1 MKKDKDRKKKHRA
14 GDARKEKKRKGKPEG
29 KLVSGVYRG
38 TGKGFAFLT
47 PDDGGEDIFI
57 PPKGLGGALN
67 GDRVTAYVRTDKE
80 TGKREAS
87 VKEVTQQTTV
97 YVVGTYAETR
107 DGRPAIVPD
116 DGKVCRIFIVE
127 DTGGLK
133 PKPGYKVV
141 GQPLERDGDTLF
153 GTLIEVLG
161 EPNVMG
167 VDILSIAR
175 AYGLSEEFPP
185 EVEAAARDSAFEV
198 SEEEK
203 AGRED
208 FRGDTVVTIDGLD
221 AKDLD
226 DAICVKRKG
235 KGYELAEKMPAAYHG
250 VGKFDPARGTSS
262 VHQPCFSDV
271 FGQTL
276 TELALENPR
285 VCAITA
291 AMRDGT
297 GLKTFSETCPDRF
310 FDVGIAEEHALSMAC
325 GMAKQGLIPAVAIYS
340 TFLQRAFDMPH
351 DLALLQLH
359 VVLGVD
365 RAGLVGEDGRTHHG
379 MFDVG
384 YLRQVPGLKIY
395 CPASF
400 AELRVMLRE
409 AVLTDTCP
417 VAVRYPRGGEGAY
430 RENAEE
436 TRLKEGTSCTVIT
449 YGTMINA
456 VLEAAEAAEK
466 DGLSAEILKLRT
478 IAPIDWAA
486 IEAAC
491 RKTGRVLVVEETSDR
506 GCVANDIFS
515 HLAQANIS
523 CVCAKQNLGA
533 SFIGHGAMQD
543 LYELTG
549 LNANALLGRI
559 REVCHEA

>member
-1 MKKDKDRKKKHRA
+1 MGTNLFDSLGFTYLGPVDGHDIKK
-14 GDARKEKKRKGKPEG
+14 
-29 KLVSGVYRG
+29 
-38 TGKGFAFLT
+38 
-47 PDDGGEDIFI
+47 
-57 PPKGLGGALN
+57 
-67 GDRVTAYVRTDKE
+67 
-80 TGKREAS
+80 
-87 VKEVTQQTTV
+87 
-97 YVVGTYAETR
+97 
-107 DGRPAIVPD
+107 
-116 DGKVCRIFIVE
+116 
-127 DTGGLK
+127 
-133 PKPGYKVV
+133 
-141 GQPLERDGDTLF
+141 
-153 GTLIEVLG
+153 
-161 EPNVMG
+161 
-167 VDILSIAR
+167 
-175 AYGLSEEFPP
+175 
-185 EVEAAARDSAFEV
+185 VEALLKTA
-198 SEEEK
+198 K
-203 AGRED
+203 ALREPVLLHLI
-208 FRGDTVVTIDGLD
+208 T
-221 AKDLD
+221 K
-226 DAICVKRKG
+226 KG

-285 VCAITA
+285 ICAITA

-297 GLKTFSETCPDRF
+297 GLKTFSEVCPDRF

-340 TFLQRAFDMPH
+340 TFLQRAFDMLLH

-409 AVLTDTCP
+409 AVLADTCP

-486 IEAAC
+486 IEASC

-533 SFIGHGAMQD
+533 SFIGHGAMRD

>member
-1 MKKDKDRKKKHRA
+1 MKNRVITISREFGSGGRTIGKKVAEKL
-14 GDARKEKKRKGKPEG
+14 GIPCYDAEIIQEM
-29 KLVSGVYRG
+29 
-38 TGKGFAFLT
+38 A
-47 PDDGGEDIFI
+47 
-57 PPKGLGGALN
+57 
-67 GDRVTAYVRTDKE
+67 KE
-80 TGKREAS
+80 TGFAPDY
-87 VKEVTQQTTV
+87 VKEA
-97 YVVGTYAETR
+97 GEYAPGSFLSAAFSNRMFGPTN
-107 DGRPAIVPD
+107 
-116 DGKVCRIFIVE
+116 E
-127 DTGGLK
+127 DILWEHQ
-133 PKPGYKVV
+133 YKVI
-141 GQPLERDGDTLF
+141 T
-153 GTLIEVLG
+153 
-161 EPNVMG
+161 
-167 VDILSIAR
+167 
-175 AYGLSEEFPP
+175 
-185 EVEAAARDSAFEV
+185 
-198 SEEEK
+198 
-203 AGRED
+203 
-208 FRGDTVVTIDGLD
+208 
-221 AKDLD
+221 
-226 DAICVKRKG
+226 
-235 KGYELAEKMPAAYHG
+235 ELAEKMPAAYHG

-285 VCAITA
+285 ICAITA

-297 GLKTFSETCPDRF
+297 GLKTFSEVCPDRF

-340 TFLQRAFDMPH
+340 TFLQRAFDMLLH

-400 AELRVMLRE
+400 QELRVMLRE
-409 AVLTDTCP
+409 SVLADTCP
-417 VAVRYPRGGEGAY
+417 VAVRSPRGGEGAY

-486 IEAAC
+486 IEASC